1 MAQQTIEYGLR
12 MGSKDFVVAWP
23 IGASE
28 VFKKKGGAFMVDDA
42 SGRLEIAT
50 ASATKILGYIDNFQE
65 DFTASA
71 TEGST
76 VLPFNQ
82 GLENVYELPINSGTY
97 ATTMRGKTTDLSISS
112 SIQGVALGA
121 SAIDVIEIVDAGYTD
136 PSDNSVDS
144 VLVKLW
150 RGTLTRAGVV

>member
-1 MAQQTIEYGLR
+1 MAQQSTEYGKR
-12 MGSKDFVVAWP
+12 QGHNHKVFNVP
-23 IGASE
+23 IAASE

-50 ASATKILGYIDNFQE
+50 ATVTKLLGHIDNFQE

-71 TEGST
+71 TEGAT
-76 VLPFNQ
+76 VLPLNQ
-82 GLENVYELPINSGTY
+82 DLENVYELPINSGTY
-97 ATTMRGKTTDLSISS
+97 AATMRGKTTDLSISS

-121 SAIDVIEIVDAGYTD
+121 SAIDVIEIVNAGYTD
-136 PSDNSVDS
+136 PADASIDT

-150 RGTLTRAGVV
+150 RGALTRAGVV